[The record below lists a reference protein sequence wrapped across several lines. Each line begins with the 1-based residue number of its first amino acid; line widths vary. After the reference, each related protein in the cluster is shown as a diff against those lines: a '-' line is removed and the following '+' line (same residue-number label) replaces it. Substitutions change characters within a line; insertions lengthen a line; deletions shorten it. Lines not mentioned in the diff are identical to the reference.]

1 MTNKETRYGVVKC
14 INNTNLDANANVNVI
29 CEDTILNELEKILTE
44 KLENA
49 KRDYEIKYQES
60 MEVVPIINKSP
71 LENVSYSLEFSML
84 IAEIKGQV
92 EAYQDVLAVIQMLE
106 DKENE
111 GKQD

>member
-1 MTNKETRYGVVKC
+1 MASKIE
-14 INNTNLDANANVNVI
+14 L
-29 CEDTILNELEKILTE
+29 EILNKLERIITD

-49 KRDYEIKYQES
+49 KRDYEIKYQKS

-71 LENVSYSLEFSML
+71 LENISYSLEFSML

-106 DKENE
+106 DKNNDE
-111 GKQD
+111 